1 MLQNMNFNAC
11 IISYAA
17 FQKRIIINKDQ
28 HIMPSQLKNI
38 LTRQI
43 QWTIDWKRI
52 WYGVASWKT
61 KLSTW
66 QLALGHCEK

>member
-52 WYGVASWKT
+52 
-61 KLSTW
+61 
-66 QLALGHCEK
+66 